1 MNTGA
6 QAELFVQQE
15 ARAPGGVQASVC
27 RCEMCRP
34 DDPAPTYTEAFRHE
48 CEARHVAA
56 LPSNERRAEF
66 LGEVHKARGDIEYYR
81 LRSAAWNCMHQAVG
95 S

>member
-15 ARAPGGVQASVC
+15 ARAPGGVLASDC

-48 CEARHVAA
+48 CEARYVAA

-81 LRSAAWNCMHQAVG
+81 LRSAAWNCMHQAGG

>member
-1 MNTGA
+1 MPATL
-6 QAELFVQQE
+6 E
-15 ARAPGGVQASVC
+15 SSC

-48 CEARHVAA
+48 CEARYVAA
-56 LPSNERRAEF
+56 LPSNDRRSEF
-66 LGEVHKARGDIEYYR
+66 LAEVLKARGDIEYYR
-81 LRSAAWNCMHQAVG
+81 LRSAAWNQMHKAGAG